1 MHTLGF
7 LEGPHVQDQVA
18 AVHRELGHGATSLR
32 PLASA
37 PMWPPP
43 PAGTWVLDLDGVVWL
58 SGRPIPGVDEAVA
71 RLRGAGVRVLFA
83 TNNSAPTMD
92 QLQERLAH
100 CGIVAAEADLL
111 RSSDVAA
118 GLLAPGSSALVL
130 GRGRRARGAAPARGD
145 RGGRGP
151 GGRRRRGLDRHLHL
165 RPGPE
170 ASAAVRAGARFIG
183 TNADATYPTPDGLI
197 PGAGS
202 ILAAVATASETE
214 PEVAGKPNRPTA
226 DAIAALVPDGELR
239 VMVGDRPST
248 DGALATQ
255 LGIPFALVLSGV
267 TPPDRIP
274 AGTDAAV
281 TAADLPTL
289 VHETLPG
296 N

>member
-1 MHTLGF
+1 
-7 LEGPHVQDQVA
+7 
-18 AVHRELGHGATSLR
+18 
-32 PLASA
+32 
-37 PMWPPP
+37 MWPPP
-43 PAGTWVLDLDGVVWL
+43 PGGTWVLDLDGVVWL

-92 QLQERLAH
+92 QLQKRLAH
-100 CGIVAAEADLL
+100 CGITASAADLL

-118 GLLAPGSSALVL
+118 GLLAPGSTALVL
-130 GRGRRARGAAPARGD
+130 GQDGVLEALRHRGVTVVPEGPADAVVVGWTD
-145 RGGRGP
+145 TFTY
-151 GGRRRRGLDRHLHL
+151 
-165 RPGPE
+165 E
-170 ASAAVRAGARFIG
+170 AVSQASAAVRAGARLIG

-226 DAIAALVPDGELR
+226 DAIAALVPAGELR

-255 LGIPFALVLSGV
+255 LGIPFALVFSGV
-267 TPPDRIP
+267 TPPGRIP
-274 AGTDAAV
+274 AGTDAAA

-289 VHETLPG
+289 VRQSLPAG
-296 N
+296 